1 MGMPAE
7 YQVFWHAAAEQQLAA
22 IWTGASDR
30 REIATAVNACDQS
43 LRQNRQSVGESRD
56 GPYRISIVR
65 PLAFIF
71 RVSELDRTA
80 WVMRV
85 RHLRSSD

>member
-1 MGMPAE
+1 MGIPAG

-22 IWTGASDR
+22 IWMAASER
-30 REIATAVNACDQS
+30 TEVAAAVNACDQS
-43 LRQNRQSVGESRD
+43 LRQDPQSVGESRD

-71 RVSELDRTA
+71 RVSEPDRSV

-85 RHLRSSD
+85 RHVRHSD

>member
-1 MGMPAE
+1 MEIPAG

-22 IWTGASDR
+22 IWMAASDR
-30 REIATAVNACDQS
+30 REVAAAVDACDQS
-43 LRQNRQSVGESRD
+43 LRQDPQSVGESRD

-65 PLAFIF
+65 PLVFIF
-71 RVSELDRTA
+71 RVSEPDRSV

-85 RHLRSSD
+85 RHVRHSD